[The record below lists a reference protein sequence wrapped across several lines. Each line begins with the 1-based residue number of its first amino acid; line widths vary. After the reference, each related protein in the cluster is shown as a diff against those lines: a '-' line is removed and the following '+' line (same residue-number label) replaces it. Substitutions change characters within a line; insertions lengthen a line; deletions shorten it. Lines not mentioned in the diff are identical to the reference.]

1 MTVADLRKSRGLL
14 IDTNLLV
21 LLIVGALGPE
31 QIGKHKLTSK
41 YIEEDYRLLLSFAKQ
56 FEHITTTPTILTEAS
71 NLLEGYA
78 YKGQEALVLL
88 QRIVEVAEELAFGSI
103 STMTAY
109 SKSYIKFG
117 LSDAT
122 IHRVAQENYLVLT
135 DDLRLCAYLQ
145 GLGLLAI
152 NFNNLRT
159 GYLLH

>member
-1 MTVADLRKSRGLL
+1 MTAADLRNSKGLL

-21 LLIVGALGPE
+21 LLIIGALGPE

-41 YIEEDYRLLLSFAKQ
+41 YVAEDYDLLTSFVDQFKQ
-56 FEHITTTPTILTEAS
+56 ISTTSTILTEAS

-88 QRIVEVAEELAFGSI
+88 QRIVEVADELVFDSI
-103 STMTAY
+103 STMTVY

-122 IHRVAQENYLVLT
+122 IHRVAQENYLILT

-159 GYLLH
+159 YLLR

>member
-1 MTVADLRKSRGLL
+1 MTAADLRNSKGLL

-21 LLIVGALGPE
+21 LLIIGALGPE

-41 YIEEDYRLLLSFAKQ
+41 YVVEDYDLLTSFVDQFKQ
-56 FEHITTTPTILTEAS
+56 ITTTSTILTEAS

-88 QRIVEVAEELAFGSI
+88 RRIVEVADELVFDSI
-103 STMTAY
+103 STMTVY
-109 SKSYIKFG
+109 SKSYVKFG

-122 IHRVAQENYLVLT
+122 IHRVAQEKYLILT

-145 GLGLLAI
+145 GLELIAI

-159 GYLLH
+159 YLLR